1 MTDQKNLILAIGVSL
16 VILLGFQYFFEFP
29 RMQEQQAQTSEQIA
43 QQARELDASRPSP
56 AAPGA
61 DVTAGTVTAVNQPQ
75 TREQTIAGSPRVR
88 IDSPKLR
95 GSLSLTGAQ
104 LDDITL
110 KDYRVNP
117 DPRSPNI
124 TLLTPRGLPRP
135 YYAELGWVAAGNGA
149 AVPGPDT
156 LWQADR
162 ELLSPGQPVTLTWDN
177 GEGLRFEKRIALDSD
192 YMFTITQR
200 VLNESGQPVN
210 LHTYALASRGGTP
223 QTSGFFIL
231 HEGLLGVFD
240 GTLKEIDYDDIQDD
254 KLVEMSSTG
263 GWIGITDKYWLVAL
277 IPDQQTQVKGRFLHT
292 MRNNDDRYQVDF
304 LDAGRE
310 VAPGTTLE
318 TVNRLFVGAK
328 EVRTLDRYEEQYGIT
343 NFDLAIDFG
352 WFYFLTK
359 PIFYAID
366 WLYRLLGNFGLA
378 ILALTVVIKLV
389 FFPLAN
395 KSYKAMSK
403 LKELQPKMMELRER
417 IGDDRQRLNQ
427 EMMTLYKKEKVNP
440 AAGCLP
446 ILVQIPVFFALYK
459 VLFVTIEM
467 RHAPF
472 YGWIVDLSAPDPTT
486 IFNLFGLIPWDP
498 PQMLMI
504 GVWPIIMGVSMFLQQ
519 KLNPQ
524 PADPLQAKIFM
535 FLPIVFTVMLASFPA
550 GLVIYWAWNNTL
562 SMAQQY
568 VIMRRMGVKIG
579 GGKDKTATVPAA
591 PAKPKADAE
600 PAKPEGKTA
609 GKTAGK
615 APGKTKPAKKKS

>member
-29 RMQEQQAQTSEQIA
+29 KMQESQQPQTTEQIA
-43 QQARELDASRPSP
+43 QQARELDTSRPSP

-61 DVTAGTVTAVNQPQ
+61 DVTAGTVTAATQPQ
-75 TREQTIAGSPRVR
+75 TREQVIGSDARVR
-88 IDSPKLR
+88 IDSPRLR
-95 GSLSLTGAQ
+95 GSLSLTGAR

-117 DPRSPNI
+117 DKSSQNI
-124 TLLTPRGLPRP
+124 TLLTPRGLPEP
-135 YYAELGWVAAGNGA
+135 YYAELGWVAAGNGVT
-149 AVPGPDT
+149 VPGPDT
-156 LWQADR
+156 VWQADR
-162 ELLSPGQPVTLTWDN
+162 ELLAPGQPVTLTWDN
-177 GEGLRFEKRIALDSD
+177 GQGLRFEKKIALDSD
-192 YMFTITQR
+192 YMFTVTQR
-200 VLNESGQPVN
+200 VVNESGQPVN
-210 LHTYALASRGGTP
+210 LHSYALASRGGTP
-223 QTSGFFIL
+223 KTSGFFIL

-240 GTLKEIDYDDIQDD
+240 GTLKEVDYDDIQED
-254 KLVEMSSTG
+254 KQVEMPSTG

-277 IPDQQTQVKGRFLHT
+277 IPDQQAQVKGRFLHT
-292 MRNNDDRYQVDF
+292 MRNNDNRYQVDY

-310 VAPGTTLE
+310 VAPGATLE

-366 WLYRLLGNFGLA
+366 WLYHLLGNFGLA
-378 ILALTVVIKLV
+378 ILALTVGIKLL

-446 ILVQIPVFFALYK
+446 IVVQIPVFFALYK

-472 YGWIVDLSAPDPTT
+472 FGWIKDLSAPDPTT
-486 IFNLFGLIPWDP
+486 LFNLFGLIPWDP

-504 GVWPIIMGVSMFLQQ
+504 GVWPLIMGVSMFLQQ
-519 KLNPQ
+519 RLNPQ
-524 PADPLQAKIFM
+524 PADPIQAKVFM

-579 GGKDKTATVPAA
+579 GGKDKPAPAHAA
-591 PAKPKADAE
+591 PASKGAAKD
-600 PAKPEGKTA
+600 KPEAK
-609 GKTAGK
+609 KPAGK
-615 APGKTKPAKKKS
+615 AAKPAKKKS

>member
-1 MTDQKNLILAIGVSL
+1 MAHAKAATA
-16 VILLGFQYFFEFP
+16 P
-29 RMQEQQAQTSEQIA
+29 T
-43 QQARELDASRPSP
+43 SRP
-56 AAPGA
+56 
-61 DVTAGTVTAVNQPQ
+61 D
-75 TREQTIAGSPRVR
+75 
-88 IDSPKLR
+88 
-95 GSLSLTGAQ
+95 
-104 LDDITL
+104 
-110 KDYRVNP
+110 
-117 DPRSPNI
+117 
-124 TLLTPRGLPRP
+124 
-135 YYAELGWVAAGNGA
+135 GA

-417 IGDDRQRLNQ
+417 TGSWQQAVANYHSQTAWRGGRYFARVIRIWENERTRVASIAYTPMPESAAERVDVSGIL
-427 EMMTLYKKEKVNP
+427 KP
-440 AAGCLP
+440 A
-446 ILVQIPVFFALYK
+446 ILRGESAAVHTTVAAVDYRPAPK
-459 VLFVTIEM
+459 VLDAAPIKSV
-467 RHAPF
+467 HASAAV
-472 YGWIVDLSAPDPTT
+472 GLRLSIAD
-486 IFNLFGLIPWDP
+486 GD
-498 PQMLMI
+498 
-504 GVWPIIMGVSMFLQQ
+504 VSSATETATREEPRVL
-519 KLNPQ
+519 
-524 PADPLQAKIFM
+524 DPL
-535 FLPIVFTVMLASFPA
+535 PA
-550 GLVIYWAWNNTL
+550 L
-562 SMAQQY
+562 SGPTQMAE
-568 VIMRRMGVKIG
+568 
-579 GGKDKTATVPAA
+579 AA
-591 PAKPKADAE
+591 I
-600 PAKPEGKTA
+600 
-609 GKTAGK
+609 
-615 APGKTKPAKKKS
+615 PGA